1 MRSTLIIVFTIFQF
15 FGAGT
20 LLAQITING
29 VVSEK
34 ETGEPIP
41 FANVVFPHT
50 TIGTITDIDGR
61 YTLKTQSP
69 GDSLMATCL
78 GFAPHKTVLN
88 NVPLQTINFE
98 LESNTTQIEEVIVT
112 PGPNPAF
119 RILDSIKLYRK
130 KNNPQRFSSYSY
142 NAYSKLRLDLNN
154 IDQFFKDQR
163 LMKQFQFVFENM
175 DSSEVFEKNYLPI
188 LISESVSRYY
198 FQKNPSVEKEVI
210 EAFKISGI
218 ENNTISQFS
227 GKMYQQLNIY
237 ENFIQLFEPGF
248 VSPIA
253 DFGRMYY
260 KYHLEDSTFLDGKH
274 CYKIEFQP
282 KRKKERTF
290 YGYFWVAD
298 TSWAIK
304 KIQLRVSKDVNINFM
319 NDLIAVNEYQQLN
332 DTTWFLSSEEM
343 IIDFNLYDQSYG
355 FFGRKEAKYTDV
367 SINTPIPEEVK
378 ELRTNTYYDEEQI
391 EKDDEFWE
399 ENRKSELS
407 NEDADIYTMVDSV
420 KKVPMYRTIY
430 GLIEMLYEGY
440 YDVGKFAIGPYYTFY
455 SYNPIEGTRIRFG
468 GRTSMELS
476 ENYRVGGF
484 GAYGFGDEQFKYG
497 INGEVLFDKNPRK
510 GLSAEHYH
518 DIRQLGKSSNA
529 LLDDNIMYS
538 ILRRRPNYKLSMV
551 DYSRISY
558 EHEWFQGFTN
568 ELQLSHAQ
576 VFSNE
581 YVPFQ
586 SISTGGDTLYHP
598 SVTAT
603 EITLKT
609 HFAYQEKF
617 ILGKFE
623 QHSLGSIYPILDLEL
638 SYSPKGLINSE
649 YEYFKI
655 KASISDKIEVN
666 PLGYTKY
673 RLVGGKI
680 FGTVPYP
687 LLELHEGNETYAYD
701 RLAFNMMNYYE
712 FASDEYASLW
722 VEHHF
727 QGFFL
732 NRIPLIRLL
741 EFREVLSAKMLVG
754 RLSEKNQNVLLFP
767 DNLNWLND
775 VSLDRDNDIRILGIK
790 PYMEVGV
797 GVENILKLFRVEA
810 TWRLAYRSN
819 PDIQKFG
826 LRIAMQ
832 ITF

>member
-1 MRSTLIIVFTIFQF
+1 MRSKFLLVYTIFHF
-15 FGAGT
+15 LGAGS
-20 LLAQITING
+20 LIAQITING
-29 VVSEK
+29 VVTEK

-50 TIGTITDIDGR
+50 TIGTITDINGK
-61 YTLKTQSP
+61 YTLKTNSP
-69 GDSLMATCL
+69 GDTIMATCL
-78 GFAPHKTVLN
+78 GFDAQKVYLSKNPS
-88 NVPLQTINFE
+88 QTINFE
-98 LESNTTQIEEVIVT
+98 LESNITQIEAVIVT
-112 PGPNPAF
+112 PGENPAF

-130 KNNPQRFSSYSY
+130 KNNPQRFASYSY
-142 NAYSKLRLDLNN
+142 NSYSKLRLDFNN
-154 IDQFFKDQR
+154 IDKAFKDQR
-163 LMKQFQFVFENM
+163 LMKQFQFVFDNM
-175 DSSEVFEKNYLPI
+175 DSSEVFKKNYLPI
-188 LISESVSRYY
+188 LISESISKYY
-198 FQKNPSVEKEVI
+198 YQKNPSVEKEVI
-210 EAFKISGI
+210 DAFKISGI
-218 ENNTISQFS
+218 ENNTVSQFS

-237 ENFIQLFEPGF
+237 DNFIQLFEPGF

-260 KYHLEDSTFLDGKH
+260 KYRLEDSTFIDGNH

-343 IIDFNLYDQSYG
+343 IIDFNLYDKSYG
-355 FFGRKEAKYTDV
+355 FFGRKEAKYTNV
-367 SINTPIPEEVK
+367 SINKPIPEEVK
-378 ELRTNTYYDEEQI
+378 ELHTNTYYNEETV
-391 EKDDEFWE
+391 EKDDDFWE

-407 NEDADIYTMVDSV
+407 SEDADIYTMVDSV
-420 KKVPMYRTIY
+420 KQVPMYHTIY

-440 YDVGKFAIGPYYTFY
+440 YDFGKFAIGPYYTFY
-455 SYNPIEGTRIRFG
+455 SYNPIEGTRLRFG
-468 GRTSMELS
+468 GRTSLELS
-476 ENYRVGGF
+476 ENFRVGGYV
-484 GAYGFGDEQFKYG
+484 AYGFRDEQFKYG
-497 INGEVLFDKNPRK
+497 INGEILLDKNPRR
-510 GLSAEHYH
+510 GLSVEHFH
-518 DIRQLGKSSNA
+518 DVKQLGKSNNA
-529 LLDDNIMYS
+529 LLDDNIMTS

-551 DYSRISY
+551 DYYNLAY

-568 ELQLSHAQ
+568 VLQLSHEQ
-576 VFSNE
+576 IFSNE
-581 YVPFQ
+581 YVPFN
-586 SISTGGDTLYHP
+586 SLSSEGDTVYN
-598 SVTAT
+598 SSIKAT

-609 HFAYQEKF
+609 HFSYQEKF
-617 ILGKFE
+617 LLGKFD
-623 QHSLGSIYPILDLEL
+623 QHSLGSPYPVLDLEL
-638 SYSPKGLINSE
+638 TYSPKGLLDSD

-655 KASISDKIEVN
+655 KAAISDKIEIN
-666 PLGYTKY
+666 PVGYTKY

-680 FGTVPYP
+680 IGSVPYP

-701 RLAFNMMNYYE
+701 RFAFNMMNYYE
-712 FASDEYASLW
+712 FASDEYVSLW

-732 NRIPLIRLL
+732 NRIPLIRFL
-741 EFREVLSAKMLVG
+741 ELREVVSTKMLVG
-754 RLSEKNQNVLLFP
+754 RLSEKNQNMLLFP
-767 DNLNWLND
+767 ENLNWLND
-775 VSLDRDNDIRILGIK
+775 ASLDRDNDIRIFGVK

-797 GVENILKLFRVEA
+797 GLENILKLFRVEA
-810 TWRLAYRSN
+810 TWRLSYRSN